1 MRAGWLPVV
10 LAPLL
15 LAGSCRAPEAPDGAR
30 ALERVKWQVAQGP
43 RVPGTPGHAAVREWI
58 GAELTRL
65 GAQVERQ
72 AFPDTVN
79 ARVWPLENIIGRF
92 GPTHGRRV
100 ALFAHFDTRP
110 WCDEDPDSSRHDQPV
125 PGANDAGSG
134 VAVLLEVA
142 EMFQHRAPAVGVDL
156 VFLDGEDF
164 GRPTWPEEYS
174 RGARGYALRLPPP
187 GDPARPVAGFLFDM
201 VGDADLNIWDEA
213 NSVLRA
219 TNLVD
224 LVHEAARATGAKH
237 FHPEIRH
244 TVIDDHI
251 PLLEAG
257 LPTVD
262 IIDFD
267 YAHWHRSTDTPDKVS
282 AESLA
287 EVARVAAWLVYSS
300 ALAKP

>member
-1 MRAGWLPVV
+1 MRAHWLLPV

-15 LAGSCRAPEAPDGAR
+15 LAGSCRAPNAPDGAR

-43 RVPGTPGHAAVREWI
+43 RVPGSPGHAAVRQWI
-58 GAELTRL
+58 AGELTRL
-65 GAQVERQ
+65 GATVERQ
-72 AFPDTVN
+72 AFTDTVN
-79 ARVWPLENIIGRF
+79 ARAYPLENIIGHF
-92 GPTHGRRV
+92 GPAHGRRI

-110 WCDEDPDSSRHDQPV
+110 WCDEDPDSSQHDQPV
-125 PGANDAGSG
+125 PGANDGGSG

-142 EMFQHRAPAVGVDL
+142 EMFHAQAPATGVDL
-156 VFLDGEDF
+156 VFLDGEDL
-164 GRPTWPEEYS
+164 GRPMWPDEYS
-174 RGARGYALRLPPP
+174 RGSRGYALRLPPD

-201 VGDADLNIWDEA
+201 VGDAELNIWDEA
-213 NSVLRA
+213 YSVLRA

-224 LVHEAARATGAKH
+224 LVHEAARATGARH
-237 FHPEIRH
+237 FHPEVRH

-251 PLLEAG
+251 PLIEAG
-257 LPTVD
+257 LPTAN

-267 YAHWHRSTDTPDKVS
+267 YAHWHRATDTPDKVS

-287 EVARVAAWLVYSS
+287 EVARVAGWLVYSS